1 MATIKDI
8 ALKANV
14 SPATVSRVLNYDA
27 GLSVGQDTKRK
38 IFEAAEALN
47 YTKYKNKQKKA
58 DQVLRL
64 VQWYN
69 DEEELEDLYYLAI
82 RLGIERK
89 AEELNVQLVKES
101 LSELSDT
108 KTDGII
114 ALGKFD
120 AKHIKT
126 LKKMKQPLLFVDYD
140 GMSAGFDS
148 LVVDF
153 HQAVDLVIDHFI
165 KEGHEKIAIL
175 AGVEFTKDYHNEIA
189 DPRLRLFTERLRQLK
204 LLNSQYE
211 IIGDFTVEGGYQ
223 AVKNFLQSEKEIPS
237 ALFAASDA
245 MAVGAL
251 KAIHEAGLKVP
262 ADISVIGFND
272 VSVAKYVTPAL
283 STIQVPTEWMG
294 ELALE
299 TMVQIEKDE
308 APVPRKITIGTKL
321 ILRESTLQTN

>member
-8 ALKANV
+8 AKKANV
-14 SPATVSRVLNYDA
+14 SPATVSRVLNYDT
-27 GLSVGQDTKRK
+27 GLAVGQDTKRK

-58 DQVLRL
+58 EQVIRL

-69 DEEELEDLYYLAI
+69 DEEELADLYYLAI

-89 AEELNVQLVKES
+89 AEELNIHLVKES
-101 LSELSDT
+101 LSELSAL

-120 AKHIKT
+120 AKHIKM
-126 LKKMKQPLLFVDYD
+126 LKKMAQPLLFVDYD
-140 GMSAGFDS
+140 AMCAGFDS

-153 HQAVDLVIDHFI
+153 RQAVDLVIDHFI

-175 AGVEFTKDYHNEIA
+175 AGVEFTKDFHNEIK
-189 DPRLRLFTERLRQLK
+189 DPRLALFKERLQQLR
-204 LLNSQYE
+204 LLKPQFE
-211 IIGDFTVEGGYQ
+211 ITGDFTVEGGYQ
-223 AVKNFLQSEKEIPS
+223 AVKEFLQTTKERPS

-251 KAIHEAGLKVP
+251 KAIHEAGLTVP

-299 TMVQIEKDE
+299 TMAQIEKDE

-321 ILRESTLQTN
+321 ILRESTLISK

>member
-8 ALKANV
+8 AKKANV
-14 SPATVSRVLNYDA
+14 SSATVSRVLNYDT
-27 GLSVGQDTKRK
+27 GLAVGQDTKRK

-58 DQVLRL
+58 EQVIRL

-69 DEEELEDLYYLAI
+69 DEEELADLYYLAI

-89 AEELNVQLVKES
+89 AEELNIHLVKES
-101 LSELSDT
+101 LSELSAL

-120 AKHIKT
+120 AKHIKM
-126 LKKMKQPLLFVDYD
+126 LKKMAQPLLFVDYD
-140 GMSAGFDS
+140 AMSAGFDS

-153 HQAVDLVIDHFI
+153 RQAVDLVIDHFI

-175 AGVEFTKDYHNEIA
+175 AGVEFTKDFHNEIK
-189 DPRLRLFTERLRQLK
+189 DPRLALFKERLQQLRLLK
-204 LLNSQYE
+204 LQFE
-211 IIGDFTVEGGYQ
+211 ITGDFTVEGGYQ
-223 AVKNFLQSEKEIPS
+223 AVKEFLQTTKERPS

-251 KAIHEAGLKVP
+251 KAIHEAGLTVP

-299 TMVQIEKDE
+299 TMTQIEKDE

-321 ILRESTLQTN
+321 ILRESTLISK

>member
-8 ALKANV
+8 AQKANV

-211 IIGDFTVEGGYQ
+211 ITGDFTVEGGYQ
-223 AVKNFLQSEKEIPS
+223 ALKKFLQSEKEIPS

>member
-8 ALKANV
+8 AKKANV
-14 SPATVSRVLNYDA
+14 SAATVSRVLNYDT
-27 GLSVGQDTKRK
+27 GLAVGQETKRK

-58 DQVLRL
+58 EQVIRL

-69 DEEELEDLYYLAI
+69 AEEELADLYYLAI

-89 AEELNVQLVKES
+89 AEELNIQLVKES
-101 LSELSDT
+101 LFELSQM
-108 KTDGII
+108 KTDGTI

-120 AKHIKT
+120 AKQIKR
-126 LKKMKQPLLFVDYD
+126 LKEMGQPLLFVDYD
-140 GMSAGFDS
+140 TMSAGFDS

-165 KEGHEKIAIL
+165 KEGHERIAVLTGI
-175 AGVEFTKDYHNEIA
+175 EYTKDFHNEII
-189 DPRLRLFTERLRQLK
+189 DPRLTIFNERLQQLR
-204 LLNSQYE
+204 LLNSEYE
-211 IIGDFTVEGGYQ
+211 ITADFTVEGGYQ
-223 AVKNFLQSEKEIPS
+223 AVHKFLQVTKKLPT
-237 ALFAASDA
+237 ALFATSDA

-251 KAIHEAGLKVP
+251 KAIQAFGLKVP
-262 ADISVIGFND
+262 EDISVIGFND

-283 STIQVPTEWMG
+283 STVQVPTEWMG

-299 TMVQIEKDE
+299 TILQLTKDE
-308 APVPRKITIGTKL
+308 APVPRKITLGTKL
-321 ILRESTLQTN
+321 MLRDSTLISQ

>member
-8 ALKANV
+8 AQKANV
-14 SPATVSRVLNYDA
+14 SPATVSRVLNYDS
-27 GLSVGQDTKRK
+27 GLSVGPETKRK

-58 DQVLRL
+58 EQSLRL

-69 DEEELEDLYYLAI
+69 DEEELADLYYLAI

-89 AEELNVQLVKES
+89 AEELNIQLIKES
-101 LSELSDT
+101 LSELSEA

-120 AKHIKT
+120 AKHIKM
-126 LKKMKQPLLFVDYD
+126 LKKMNQPLLFVDYD
-140 GMSAGFDS
+140 AMSAGFDS
-148 LVVDF
+148 LVIDF

-175 AGVEFTKDYHNEIA
+175 AGVEFTKDYHNEII
-189 DPRLRLFTERLRQLK
+189 DPRLSLFTERLRQLK

-211 IIGDFTVEGGYQ
+211 ITGDFTVEGGYH
-223 AVKNFLQSEKEIPS
+223 AMKAFLQSEKKRPS

-294 ELALE
+294 ELAVE
-299 TMVQIEKDE
+299 TILQIEKDD

-321 ILRESTLQTN
+321 ILRESTLLTE

>member
-8 ALKANV
+8 AQKANV

-175 AGVEFTKDYHNEIA
+175 AGIEFTKDYHNEIA

-211 IIGDFTVEGGYQ
+211 ITGDFTVEGGYQ
-223 AVKNFLQSEKEIPS
+223 AVKKFLQSEKEIPS